1 MTFVS
6 ISDNLLSLLVMF
18 TIVFGVALPKFSL
31 FLVQLI
37 FVVLLLFLL
46 FDLTVQIST
55 DILFLFSSE
64 FLVFWVLLLLS
75 LLLQTH
81 MFIDLLLF
89 HFNHFLLFLN
99 HCIILLIDELKSF
112 LFSSLQFFL
121 TGFFLLIQQSA
132 IVLLGFNISLFF
144 LVKTLNSDLF
154 VNLVFFFK
162 AFEMFN
168 SLNFSLELQRLSL
181 LFLFF
186 DSLDQNGIQLFLSFF
201 FVSLSSGF
209 VVQLTISGS
218 FFVLDFLELL
228 SFLLFLSFVKVLH
241 LQLQQLGIL
250 VFFIAL
256 GVLHK
261 DLLLDLFLQL
271 VAIFLL
277 LFFRAQVLQFLFLL
291 VKFRVELND
300 GGPFIFNI
308 VDLIHRAGHLGTSGA
323 LIVHEFSRMLRS
335 LR

>member
-1 MTFVS
+1 M
-6 ISDNLLSLLVMF
+6 
-18 TIVFGVALPKFSL
+18 
-31 FLVQLI
+31 
-37 FVVLLLFLL
+37 
-46 FDLTVQIST
+46 
-55 DILFLFSSE
+55 
-64 FLVFWVLLLLS
+64 LLS

-271 VAIFLL
+271 IAIFLL

-300 GGPFIFNI
+300 GGPFIFNV

>member
-6 ISDNLLSLLVMF
+6 ISDNLLSLIVMF
-18 TIVFGVALPKFSL
+18 TIVFGVTLPEFSL
-31 FLVQLI
+31 LLIQLV
-37 FVVLLLFLL
+37 FVILLLFLL

-64 FLVFWVLLLLS
+64 FLVFSVLLLLS

-99 HCIILLIDELKSF
+99 YCIILLIDELKGF

-121 TGFFLLIQQSA
+121 TGFFLLVQQSA
-132 IVLLGFNISLFF
+132 VVLLGLNISLFF

-181 LFLFF
+181 LFLFL
-186 DSLDQNGIQLFLSFF
+186 DSLDQNGIQLLLSFF
-201 FVSLSSGF
+201 FISLSSGF
-209 VVQLTISGS
+209 VVQLAISGS
-218 FFVLDFLELL
+218 LFVLDLLELL
-228 SFLLFLSFVKVLH
+228 SLLLFFSIVEVLH

-250 VFFIAL
+250 VFFVTL
-256 GVLHK
+256 GILHK

-271 VAIFLL
+271 VAVFLL
-277 LFFRAQVLQFLFLL
+277 LFFRAQVFQFLLFL
-291 VKFRVELND
+291 VKFGVELHD
-300 GGPFIFNI
+300 SGPLIFNI
-308 VDLIHRAGHLGTSGA
+308 VDLVHRAGHLGTSRA
-323 LIVHEFSRMLRS
+323 LIVYDFS
-335 LR
+335 